1 MNYQQKYN
9 LETAKIEDMRKRIE
23 DMRKRA
29 ITIGDKKMLA
39 WCDTQLKMRR
49 KPSA

>member
-1 MNYQQKYN
+1 LEMNYQQKYN
-9 LETAKIEDMRKRIE
+9 LETSKIE

-39 WCDTQLKMRR
+39 WCDIQLKMR
-49 KPSA
+49 KPK

>member
-9 LETAKIEDMRKRIE
+9 LDTSKIE

-29 ITIGDKKMLA
+29 IIIGDKKMLA
-39 WCDTQLKMRR
+39 WCDTQLKMR
-49 KPSA
+49 KKENG